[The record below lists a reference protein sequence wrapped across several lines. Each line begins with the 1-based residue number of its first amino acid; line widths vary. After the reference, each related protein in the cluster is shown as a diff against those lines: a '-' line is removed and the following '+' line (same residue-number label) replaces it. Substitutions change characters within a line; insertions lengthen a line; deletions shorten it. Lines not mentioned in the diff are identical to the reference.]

1 MIWAKNKKCIDS
13 VLSKYYFSV
22 LVIIT
27 GALFISH
34 KFGFIHWKLHLFD
47 SYSYAFS
54 SNIDNLIF
62 TLFFV
67 LIVKKIDFSNKYLLF
82 LGRISFEL
90 YMIHG
95 LVLIAFGK
103 YFVTSRLNDVV
114 FSTLVLM
121 ISIFLAWIIHTIIN
135 KISIMDQLRSLKFSK
150 RRYHNKND

>member
-1 MIWAKNKKCIDS
+1 
-13 VLSKYYFSV
+13 
-22 LVIIT
+22 
-27 GALFISH
+27 
-34 KFGFIHWKLHLFD
+34 
-47 SYSYAFS
+47 
-54 SNIDNLIF
+54 
-62 TLFFV
+62 
-67 LIVKKIDFSNKYLLF
+67 
-82 LGRISFEL
+82 
-90 YMIHG
+90 MIHG